1 MPGEARRERAP
12 LRHAAQEPG
21 LARTAPAQLIGDDA
35 LQLRARRQIGY
46 IAVIAAL
53 STHSRDED
61 GEPIFAIKGGVAV
74 ELLMGQEA
82 RATKD
87 LNAAVRTRAEEIEP
101 LLRDALARGWDG
113 FSFRLVSW
121 ETIHDTAAWRGDI
134 KLQFKGQPFST
145 VQFEAAP
152 AEGDASRDTQ
162 LVDNT
167 FVDVAALG
175 LTPVG
180 ELPLVTLAYMLA
192 QKLHACTDHS
202 VPDRDNDRARDLIDI
217 LLVRR
222 LLDEDDLADV
232 RRACVEIF
240 RLRDKHPWPPPSP
253 CSPSGRP
260 STPVS
265 WPRRPTSRR
274 PRSSR
279 SPPTSTGSSP
289 KSTVPHDHARR
300 LVGDHRTRRRRADS
314 LSTMPSAMPTRSF
327 TEDDVHLSR
336 LVPLCL

>member
-1 MPGEARRERAP
+1 MSERRYDTPPKNKASLEQR
-12 LRHAAQEPG
+12 LRNVV
-21 LARTAPAQLIGDDA
+21 GDDA

-53 STHSRDED
+53 GTHARDEN

-87 LNAAVRTRAEEIEP
+87 LDAAVRARAEEIEP

-121 ETIHDTAAWRGDI
+121 EPIHDTAAWRGDI

-152 AEGDASRDTQ
+152 AEGDAGRGTQ

-167 FVDVAALG
+167 FVNVAALG
-175 LTPVG
+175 LSPVG

-202 VPDRDNDRARDLIDI
+202 VPQRENDRARDLIDI
-217 LLVRR
+217 LLVHR
-222 LLDEDDLADV
+222 LLADDELPDV

-240 RLRDKHPWPPPSP
+240 RLRDKHRWPPSVTVLPEWP
-253 CSPSGRP
+253 AIYAGELAK
-260 STPVS
+260 TPGFTPAEVEQAAAD
-265 WPRRPTSRR
+265 
-274 PRSSR
+274 
-279 SPPTSTGSSP
+279 
-289 KSTVPHDHARR
+289 VDR
-300 LVGDHRTRRRRADS
+300 LIAEIDRAS
-314 LSTMPSAMPTRSF
+314 
-327 TEDDVHLSR
+327 
-336 LVPLCL
+336 

>member
-1 MPGEARRERAP
+1 M
-12 LRHAAQEPG
+12 
-21 LARTAPAQLIGDDA
+21 
-35 LQLRARRQIGY
+35 
-46 IAVIAAL
+46 IAAL
-53 STHSRDED
+53 GTHARNEN
-61 GEPIFAIKGGVAV
+61 GEPIFAVKGGVAV
-74 ELLMGQEA
+74 ELLIGQEA

-87 LNAAVRTRAEEIEP
+87 LDSAVRAQAEQIES

-121 ETIHDTAAWRGDI
+121 EPIHDTAAWRGNI

-152 AEGDASRDTQ
+152 AEGDAGRGTQ

-175 LTPVG
+175 LSPVG

-202 VPDRDNDRARDLIDI
+202 LPNRENDRARDLIDI

-222 LLDEDDLADV
+222 LLADDELPGV

-240 RLRDKHPWPPPSP
+240 RLRDKHPWPPSVTVLPEWP
-253 CSPSGRP
+253 IIYAGELAKTPGF
-260 STPVS
+260 TPV
-265 WPRRPTSRR
+265 
-274 PRSSR
+274 
-279 SPPTSTGSSP
+279 
-289 KSTVPHDHARR
+289 
-300 LVGDHRTRRRRADS
+300 
-314 LSTMPSAMPTRSF
+314 
-327 TEDDVHLSR
+327 DVEQAAAHVDLLIAEIDGAS
-336 LVPLCL
+336 

>member
-1 MPGEARRERAP
+1 MSERRYDTPPKNKASLEQR
-12 LRHAAQEPG
+12 LRN
-21 LARTAPAQLIGDDA
+21 LIGDDA

-53 STHSRDED
+53 GTHARDEN

-87 LNAAVRTRAEEIEP
+87 LDAAARARAEEIEP
-101 LLRDALARGWDG
+101 LLRNALARGWDG

-121 ETIHDTAAWRGDI
+121 EPIHDTAAWRGDI

-152 AEGDASRDTQ
+152 AEGDAGRGTQ

-175 LTPVG
+175 LSPVG

-202 VPDRDNDRARDLIDI
+202 VPERENDRARDLIDI
-217 LLVRR
+217 LLVHR
-222 LLDEDDLADV
+222 LLADDELPDV

-240 RLRDKHPWPPPSP
+240 RLRDKHPWPPSVTVLPEWP
-253 CSPSGRP
+253 AIYAVELAK
-260 STPVS
+260 TPGFT
-265 WPRRPTSRR
+265 PTE
-274 PRSSR
+274 
-279 SPPTSTGSSP
+279 
-289 KSTVPHDHARR
+289 VEQAAADVDR
-300 LVGDHRTRRRRADS
+300 LITEIDRAS
-314 LSTMPSAMPTRSF
+314 
-327 TEDDVHLSR
+327 
-336 LVPLCL
+336 